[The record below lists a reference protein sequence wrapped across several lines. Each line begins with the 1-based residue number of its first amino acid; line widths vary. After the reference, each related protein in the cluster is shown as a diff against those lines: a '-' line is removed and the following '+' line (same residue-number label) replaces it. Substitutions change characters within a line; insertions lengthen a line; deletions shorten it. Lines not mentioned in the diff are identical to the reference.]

1 MARSTI
7 EKDLDWS
14 RRVLGSLLGT
24 WGRKSLM
31 EEEEGTGGGTGK
43 YEGENNRDRVRGHS
57 NVHVEWE

>member
-31 EEEEGTGGGTGK
+31 EEEEGKGGGTGQ
-43 YEGENNRDRVRGHS
+43 
-57 NVHVEWE
+57 